1 MNKEYKAIKTPATIN
16 AELAKFAIEFF
27 GLDELTNLIANT
39 YRVRGNLNLVASEDE
54 DHFNVYAQASNAL
67 KISSRSRKDLRHIDL
82 DAIVLDEIKARKA
95 LEANDFY
102 RRLDRI
108 KSISTISLLLKKGV
122 IEMPEVL
129 MSTTITKNDF
139 LIHGIQSMTKK
150 RMPATESYSLATAC

>member
-27 GLDELTNLIANT
+27 GLDGLTHLIANT
-39 YRVRGNLNLVASEDE
+39 YRVRGNLELLASEDE
-54 DHFNVYAQASNAL
+54 DHFNVCAQASNAL
-67 KISSRSRKDLRHIDL
+67 KISSRSKKNHRHIDL
-82 DAIVLDEIKARKA
+82 DAIVLGEIKACKA

-102 RRLDRI
+102 RRLGAV

-129 MSTTITKNDF
+129 RGTTITKQDF
-139 LIHGIQSMTKK
+139 VIHSIHSMAKK
-150 RMPATESYSLATAC
+150 RMPATEGYSLATAC

>member
-129 MSTTITKNDF
+129 MGTTITKNDF